1 MVLDDFMKNKK
12 IHISI
17 IILLSV
23 FLLVIYL
30 KYPRLDTDIKR
41 QSYALGM
48 QIGNNFKNQ
57 KIDYD
62 PEIVTL
68 ALRDVLNNN
77 SSKMSV
83 EEIQKALTSLQQ
95 GLANKQQT
103 LADKGKKEAAIFLE
117 KNKNKS
123 GVKTT
128 PSGLQY
134 IILKEGEGK
143 FLRPNDI
150 VKGHYIGELS
160 TGEKFDSTYDRKQPA
175 EFRVNTLIRGWSEG
189 MQLIKSGGRI
199 KLFIPPELGY
209 GEIARPGIPAYSVLI
224 IEVELLN

>member
-1 MVLDDFMKNKK
+1 MKNKK
-12 IHISI
+12 LKISI
-17 IILLSV
+17 AIFLGFILLV
-23 FLLVIYL
+23 TYL
-30 KYPRLDTDIKR
+30 KSPKLDTDIKK

-48 QIGNNFKNQ
+48 QLGNNFKNQ

-68 ALRDVLNNN
+68 ALRDVLNNRP
-77 SSKMSV
+77 SRMSP

-95 GLANKQQT
+95 SLINKQQT
-103 LADKGKKEAAIFLE
+103 VATKGKQEATAFLK

-128 PSGLQY
+128 ASGLQY
-134 IILKEGEGK
+134 IILEEGEGK
-143 FLRPNDI
+143 KIHANDV
-150 VKGHYIGELS
+150 VKAHYVGELS
-160 TGEKFDSTYDRKQPA
+160 TGEKFESTYDRKQPA

-189 MQLIKSGGRI
+189 MQLIKKGGKI
-199 KLFIPPELGY
+199 KLFIPPELAY
-209 GEIARPGIPAYSVLI
+209 GEVARPGIPAYSVLI

>member
-1 MVLDDFMKNKK
+1 MKNKK
-12 IHISI
+12 IKISI
-17 IILLSV
+17 AIFLGFILLV
-23 FLLVIYL
+23 AYL
-30 KYPRLDTDIKR
+30 KSPKLDTDIKK

-48 QIGNNFKNQ
+48 QLGNNFKNQ

-68 ALRDVLNNN
+68 ALRDVLSNKP
-77 SSKMSV
+77 SRMTP

-95 GLANKQQT
+95 GLINKQQT
-103 LADKGKKEAAIFLE
+103 LATKGKQEATAFLE

-128 PSGLQY
+128 ASGLQY
-134 IILKEGEGK
+134 IILEEGEGK
-143 FLRPNDI
+143 KLQINDV
-150 VKGHYIGELS
+150 VKAHYVGELS

-189 MQLIKSGGRI
+189 MQLIKKGGKI

-209 GEIARPGIPAYSVLI
+209 GEVARPGIPAYSVLI